1 MTIYQEQQTLYCTV
15 SGSELCPCEGP
26 PLLIRGS
33 GSETAAG
40 PVVAGAVG
48 PVSYS
53 AVGTAE
59 SEAMRP
65 TESDFKLGP

>member
-15 SGSELCPCEGP
+15 SGSELCPCEGR

-33 GSETAAG
+33 GSGMAA
-40 PVVAGAVG
+40 VRVG
-48 PVSYS
+48 LLAFG